1 MRPAK
6 PLAPYSE
13 GVSELS
19 PRRMAIDCV
28 WLRRT
33 IDSSRRDPYAMLCTH
48 IVRGD
53 QDCIG
58 PFLEDVETNCG
69 LWDPTKAALERFERT
84 RR

>member
-1 MRPAK
+1 
-6 PLAPYSE
+6 
-13 GVSELS
+13 
-19 PRRMAIDCV
+19 MAIDCI

-58 PFLEDVETNCG
+58 PFLDEVETPCG
-69 LWDPTKAALERFERT
+69 LWDPTPAAAAREARL

>member
-1 MRPAK
+1 MSTPG
-6 PLAPYSE
+6 PLH
-13 GVSELS
+13 
-19 PRRMAIDCV
+19 MAIDCI

-69 LWDPTKAALERFERT
+69 LWEPTRNAVERAERLSK
-84 RR
+84 R